1 MGWGFAF
8 ALGLILV
15 FYLLYIN
22 GLLIF
27 SAKTAAIFAGYV
39 RRNGNAQLR
48 FAACSGRIKRV
59 IRFRDPGDL
68 PFYISFGNI
77 RWNGCGKG
85 SGCKKAEVISCM
97 GTNYETKLESRKGK
111 EVYLV
116 FSVQKCDGE
125 MQRDLEMKKGLKR
138 WNIS

>member
-59 IRFRDPGDL
+59 IRFRDPGIYH
-68 PFYISFGNI
+68 FTYRSEISDGTVAVKVLDAK
-77 RWNGCGKG
+77 RR
-85 SGCKKAEVISCM
+85 EVISCM
-97 GTNYETKLESRKGK
+97 GTNYETKLEVEREKRY
-111 EVYLV
+111 YLV
-116 FSVQKCDGE
+116 FLFRNATGKCSVIWE
-125 MQRDLEMKKGLKR
+125 
-138 WNIS
+138 